1 MSLVSN
7 PAYSAKTPFKDTKSV
22 SEYKSC
28 NSHFTQLVHQ
38 MMSLWTVWNTL
49 TFWDLKK
56 AADSLEAFLVNFCN
70 LAAEQQCWESGGF
83 STISLKIC
91 ISVFKDWNSWWV
103 QGKWNQIIVQIWNMS
118 CTTITYY
125 VLFTL
130 IKQYLH
136 HICSVSIAHKL
147 CFTI

>member
-7 PAYSAKTPFKDTKSV
+7 PAYRAKTPFKDTKSV

-28 NSHFTQLVHQ
+28 NSHFTQLVPQ
-38 MMSLWTVWNTL
+38 IMSLWTVWNTL

-118 CTTITYY
+118 CTTITY
-125 VLFTL
+125 
-130 IKQYLH
+130 LH
-136 HICSVSIAHKL
+136 WLNKLLNIYIIYAHKL
-147 CFTI
+147 CFTK

>member
-7 PAYSAKTPFKDTKSV
+7 PAYRAKTPFKDTKSV

-38 MMSLWTVWNTL
+38 IMSLWTVWNTL

-70 LAAEQQCWESGGF
+70 LAAEQQCWESWRFLHNF
-83 STISLKIC
+83 SQNLHFSFQRLEFMVSARQMESNHSTNLKH
-91 ISVFKDWNSWWV
+91 
-103 QGKWNQIIVQIWNMS
+103 
-118 CTTITYY
+118 YY
-125 VLFTL
+125 LFTL
-130 IKQYLH
+130 IKQITQYLH
-136 HICSVSIAHKL
+136 HICSQIMFH
-147 CFTI
+147 

>member
-38 MMSLWTVWNTL
+38 IMSLWTVWNTL

-70 LAAEQQCWESGGF
+70 LRLNSNVGKVRAAIWRFLHNFSQNLHFSFQRLEFMVSARQMESNH
-83 STISLKIC
+83 STNLKH
-91 ISVFKDWNSWWV
+91 
-103 QGKWNQIIVQIWNMS
+103 
-118 CTTITYY
+118 YY
-125 VLFTL
+125 LFTL
-130 IKQYLH
+130 IKQITQYLH
-136 HICSVSIAHKL
+136 HICSQIMFH
-147 CFTI
+147 